1 MFNLG
6 LQFLVLVLQKSKSL
20 VHLQVSTV
28 CSLQEEEGPA
38 QKQVSARVEVGAD
51 PTEEES
57 CRKLE
62 NFTDRLLGKCK
73 SREVLLLL
81 FLILPFALFLTPNST
96 LDFFFFPQGTHLGKC
111 PNSGIP
117 YHHFSRCLH

>member
-51 PTEEES
+51 PTEEEN

-73 SREVLLLL
+73 SREVLLL
-81 FLILPFALFLTPNST
+81 
-96 LDFFFFPQGTHLGKC
+96 FFF
-111 PNSGIP
+111 
-117 YHHFSRCLH
+117 